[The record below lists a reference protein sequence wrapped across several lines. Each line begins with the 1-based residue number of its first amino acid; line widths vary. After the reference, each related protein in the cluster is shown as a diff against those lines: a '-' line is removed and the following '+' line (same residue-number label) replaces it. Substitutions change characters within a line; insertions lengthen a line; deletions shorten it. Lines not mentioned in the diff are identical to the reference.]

1 MTGKQK
7 SYLRALAHELKP
19 VFQIGKEG
27 INDNMLTDIRNY
39 LNKHELMK
47 ISVVQNCNDELDELA
62 EALEECGFEVIQIIG
77 KTIVLYMKSKNAK
90 NPIIL
95 PK

>member
-7 SYLRALAHELKP
+7 SYLRGLAQTIKP
-19 VFQIGKEG
+19 TFQIGKDG

-47 ISVVQNCNDELDELA
+47 ISVLQNCTMELDEIE
-62 EALEECGFEVIQIIG
+62 EALSDCGFNVIQIIG
-77 KTIVLYMKSKNAK
+77 RTVILYMHSKNAI
-90 NPIIL
+90 NPIVL
-95 PK
+95 P

>member
-1 MTGKQK
+1 MNGKQK
-7 SYLRALAHELKP
+7 RYLRGLANNIKP
-19 VFQIGKEG
+19 TFQIGKDG

-47 ISVVQNCNDELDELA
+47 ISILQNSLEDIDDVA
-62 EALEECGFEVIQIIG
+62 ITLEECGFTVVQKIG
-77 KTIVLYMKSKNAK
+77 RTLVVYMQSKNAI

-95 PK
+95 P

>member
-1 MTGKQK
+1 MTGKHK
-7 SYLRALAHELKP
+7 SYLRSLAHELKP
-19 VFQIGKEG
+19 VFQVGKDG

-47 ISVVQNCNDELDELA
+47 VSVLQNCEDELDEIA
-62 EALEECGFEVIQIIG
+62 SSFEECGFEVIQIIG

>member
-7 SYLRALAHELKP
+7 SYLRGLAHELKP
-19 VFQIGKEG
+19 VFQIGKDG

-47 ISVVQNCNDELDELA
+47 ISVLQNCNDEMDELA
-62 EALEECGFEVIQIIG
+62 LTLEECGFTVVQLIG

-95 PK
+95 P